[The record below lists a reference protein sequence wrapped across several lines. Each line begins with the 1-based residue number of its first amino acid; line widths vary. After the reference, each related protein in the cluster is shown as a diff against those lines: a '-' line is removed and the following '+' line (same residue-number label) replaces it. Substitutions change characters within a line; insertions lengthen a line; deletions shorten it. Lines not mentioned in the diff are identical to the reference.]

1 LCCTHPSIMMFQT
14 SSTSVAASLWMQVQI
29 PLLLHL
35 LDPYSIPMS
44 CFRCAL
50 NYCILSYCSC
60 VLLSGTGVFSLSLSL
75 CLLLCCQH
83 CLGFHYVACNVSCL
97 LANLFFLHGSR
108 FVHIL
113 GYILHLFCECVSPC
127 PYECCVFGVIPLEC
141 DAVQLSVAQGL

>member
-1 LCCTHPSIMMFQT
+1 MFYF
-14 SSTSVAASLWMQVQI
+14 LE
-29 PLLLHL
+29 L
-35 LDPYSIPMS
+35 
-44 CFRCAL
+44 
-50 NYCILSYCSC
+50 
-60 VLLSGTGVFSLSLSL
+60 VFSLSLSL
-75 CLLLCCQH
+75 SACS
-83 CLGFHYVACNVSCL
+83 YVACNVSCL